1 MAADL
6 SCEYRRPAAR
16 SICGVSDKQIC
27 EVFNME
33 WSEIMRSARGVC
45 AGGAVLAALAA
56 LPGIAVPVEA
66 QQGWEERRIPAIF
79 LGDEPLVFEFAG
91 TQGSFLGVGVAEID
105 ASRSKALKLKE
116 EAGVEVTR
124 VEQDSPAEKAGL
136 KVGDVVLEYND
147 QRVDGTE
154 QFVRLVHETPAGRS
168 ARLLISRNG
177 TQQTLSAA
185 IGVRRG
191 MLGGGEMLR
200 GLPRMEM
207 PEIQIPDVPKAYMTW
222 RSARLGIDAESV
234 ESQLAEFFG
243 VKEGVL
249 VRSVI
254 RESAA
259 EKAGIR
265 AGDVITRIDS
275 SQVTSPR
282 DITTLLR
289 GLHDVKNVPVTL
301 VREKREMTVT
311 VTLEGESPGQWDR
324 IHGKPVNNP
333 TKL

>member
-1 MAADL
+1 
-6 SCEYRRPAAR
+6 
-16 SICGVSDKQIC
+16 
-27 EVFNME
+27 ME
-33 WSEIMRSARGVC
+33 WRGIVRSARGVYTL
-45 AGGAVLAALAA
+45 GAVMAAMA
-56 LPGIAVPVEA
+56 AVPAVTIPLAA
-66 QQGWEERRIPAIF
+66 QQGWEEQRIPAVF

-91 TQGSFLGVGVAEID
+91 AQGSFLGVGVAEID

-136 KVGDVVLEYND
+136 KVGDVVLEFNG

-154 QFVRLVHETPAGRS
+154 QFVRLVRETPSGRT

-191 MLGGGEMLR
+191 MTSGGAEMLR
-200 GLPRMEM
+200 ALPRMEM

-265 AGDVITRIDS
+265 AGDVITKIDN

-289 GLHDVKNVPVTL
+289 GLHDMKSVPVTL

-311 VTLEGESPGQWDR
+311 VTMEGESPGQWDR
-324 IHGKPVNNP
+324 IHGKPVNNQ